1 MHVRRRGRALLSI
14 IRDQRR
20 AVGLSPSGGLR
31 PFLSELAPAG
41 RPAASREVTAS
52 RAAGRE
58 LIVFVGQQINW
69 TRACRRLER
78 DPSDG
83 GRVIAATARFHARFC
98 HAAEYAIYQQ
108 RPARLGL
115 ARPRREARRLPAALN
130 AGETAVRALVG
141 RRRAAAC
148 H

>member
-41 RPAASREVTAS
+41 RSAASREVTAS

-83 GRVIAATARFHARFC
+83 GRVIAAAARFHARFC

-108 RPARLGL
+108 RPARPP
-115 ARPRREARRLPAALN
+115 ARPGRDARRLPAALN